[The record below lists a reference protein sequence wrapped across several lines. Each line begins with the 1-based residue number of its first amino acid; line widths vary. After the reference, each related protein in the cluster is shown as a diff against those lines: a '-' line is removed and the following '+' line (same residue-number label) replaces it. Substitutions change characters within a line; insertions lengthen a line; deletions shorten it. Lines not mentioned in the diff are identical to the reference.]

1 MKTFYKLL
9 IVALVTSTTNNFVWF
24 ALTFFAYLETKSVI
38 STGFVGGIYLVAT
51 ALSGFWFGS
60 LVDHNKKKNVM
71 LLSSF
76 ATLILF
82 SIGFLIFTTFPENLF
97 TYVTSPILW
106 IFALALLAGVV
117 AGNIYGIAIP
127 TLIQVLVPEDV
138 RDKANGMFG
147 TVMGISFA
155 ITSVASGFILAN
167 GGMSTVL
174 IIALIA
180 TAGATLF
187 LLTIKIPEDKILH
200 LENNKPKNIDIRGTI
215 NIVRK
220 IPGLMPLIIFTTFN
234 NLLGGVFMALMD
246 AYGLS
251 LVNVQTWGFLWGIL
265 SFGFIIGGLIIA
277 KKGLGKNPLK
287 TLFLANI
294 AIWTVCIVFPIQA
307 SIVLLFIGGMVWM
320 ILFPFIEAS
329 EQTIF
334 QKVVPQE
341 RLGRV
346 FGFAQSIEQSAS
358 PLTAFIIG
366 PVTQLIFIPFMTTGS
381 GVDLIGSWFGTG
393 ASRGMALVFMLAGV
407 IGLTATIITMKSKY
421 YKQLSAKYL
430 KK

>member
-9 IVALVTSTTNNFVWF
+9 VVALITSTTNNFVWF

-51 ALSGFWFGS
+51 ALSSFWFGS
-60 LVDHNKKKNVM
+60 LVDHNKKKYVM

-82 SIGFLIFTTFPENLF
+82 SIGFLIFSTAPEKLF
-97 TYVTSPILW
+97 TYVSSPILW

-127 TLIQVLVPEDV
+127 TLIKILVPAEI

-155 ITSVASGFILAN
+155 ITSVGSGFALAY
-167 GGMSTVL
+167 GGMSLVLAIAILLTV
-174 IIALIA
+174 IAIVI
-180 TAGATLF
+180 
-187 LLTIKIPEDKILH
+187 LLTINIPEDKIAH
-200 LENNKPKNIDIRGTI
+200 VENAPKSIDIKGTI
-215 NIVRK
+215 KIIRK

-234 NLLGGVFMALMD
+234 NLLGGLFMALMD

-251 LVNVQTWGFLWGIL
+251 LVSVQQWGAILGIL

-294 AIWTVCIVFPIQA
+294 IIWTACIFFPIQA
-307 SIVLLFIGGMVWM
+307 SIILLFIGAAFWMV
-320 ILFPFIEAS
+320 LFPFIEAS
-329 EQTIF
+329 EQTIL
-334 QKVVPQE
+334 QKVVPE
-341 RLGRV
+341 DRLGRV
-346 FGFAQSIEQSAS
+346 FGFAQSIEQSAA
-358 PLTAFIIG
+358 PLTAFLIG
-366 PVTQLIFIPFMTTGS
+366 PLTQLIFIPFMTTGS
-381 GVDLIGSWFGTG
+381 GADLIGDWFGTG
-393 ASRGMALVFMLAGV
+393 ANRGMALVFMLAGF
-407 IGLTATIITMKSKY
+407 IGLIVTIVAMKSK
-421 YKQLSAKYL
+421 SAKLLSEKYL
-430 KK
+430 QK